1 MVDKASEAKWDK
13 EVDLLVLG
21 SGAAGLSAA
30 LTGVVEGLN
39 VLLLE
44 KSDYIGGTTAYSA
57 GTIWIPNN
65 HFQREDGITDDR
77 EKVERYL
84 DTLVGDKSDKQLR
97 MAYVDQGPHMLK
109 YMENIGVE
117 FLRSPNVVDYHGK

>member
-1 MVDKASEAKWDK
+1 MTHMDLWDK

-21 SGAAGLSAA
+21 SGAAGITAA
-30 LTGVVEGLN
+30 LTGAEEGLE

-57 GTIWIPNN
+57 GTVWAPNN
-65 HFQREDGITDDR
+65 KFQRQAGITDER

-84 DTLVGDKSDKQLR
+84 DNLRGGKSDKEVR
-97 MAYVDQGPHMLK
+97 RANGD
-109 YMENIGVE
+109 
-117 FLRSPNVVDYHGK
+117 